1 MGITE
6 LAFVYQ
12 DTAFGREF
20 LADVTNAMAAAKQ
33 PVPKTFKLDAPGAQV
48 ADVVGKAV
56 AAKPNA
62 VLLGTA
68 GDITATLVNE
78 FKKVS
83 PSTPLAATS
92 VALSVR
98 SCQPPLPNW
107 VRITPL
113 TSVKPSSSL
122 VLSALFSSAS
132 SPLRE

>member
-6 LAFVYQ
+6 LAVVYQ

-20 LADVTNAMAAAKQ
+20 LADVTKTMATAKQ
-33 PVPKTFKLDAPGAQV
+33 PAPKAFKLDAQGAQV
-48 ADVVGKAV
+48 ADVVDKAV

-83 PSTPLAATS
+83 PSTPLAAT
-92 VALSVR
+92 
-98 SCQPPLPNW
+98 
-107 VRITPL
+107 
-113 TSVKPSSSL
+113 
-122 VLSALFSSAS
+122 
-132 SPLRE
+132 